1 VKDDYYIKFQFK
13 LV

>member
-1 VKDDYYIKFQFK
+1 MKFCFQFK